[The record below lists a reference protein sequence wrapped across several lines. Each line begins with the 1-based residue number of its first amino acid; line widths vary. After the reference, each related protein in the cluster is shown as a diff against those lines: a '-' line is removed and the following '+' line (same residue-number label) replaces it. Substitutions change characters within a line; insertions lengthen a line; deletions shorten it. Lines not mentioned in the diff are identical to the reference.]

1 MLDNLMQ
8 NMFLN
13 AKNQI
18 EDEKKVLAGK
28 FIDFESN
35 DKKILL
41 KVSAEG
47 KIQDLKISP
56 DLLKDEVEMV
66 EDLLVVNINKAL
78 EMAQEVRIAELEK
91 LKSGMMPDFG
101 DILNSLGD
109 MDLGD
114 IDLDDIQNIK

>member
-1 MLDNLMQ
+1 MQ

-13 AKNQI
+13 AKNKL
-18 EDEKKVLAGK
+18 EEEKKVLAGK

-35 DKKILL
+35 DKKIVL

-47 KIQDLKISP
+47 KIQDLNISP
-56 DLLKDEVEMV
+56 DLLKEDVEMV

-78 EMAQEVRIAELEK
+78 EMAQEVRVAELEK
-91 LKSGMMPDFG
+91 LKSGMMPNLG
-101 DILNSLGD
+101 DLISSIGD

-114 IDLDDIQNIK
+114 IDLDDMQNIK